1 MNNISKI
8 IILFILSLA
17 SSFAFADS
25 PINLAGIYHCTVQ
38 DQNGETFHSTVTYT
52 LDSKNSNFSKNYSAY
67 HFKGVSQYGTV
78 YLGEA
83 ILRGNALAVY
93 TYNASPKKQNDIGL
107 EISTVTQSIDAQGQK
122 QTVLDNLLYD
132 PLDVGGGST
141 TAITCHN

>member
-1 MNNISKI
+1 MVLPLRLSVGIETKVLPTKACSTW
-8 IILFILSLA
+8 ILSIEVKVAKKPVEVIFCLCRQ
-17 SSFAFADS
+17 
-25 PINLAGIYHCTVQ
+25 PT
-38 DQNGETFHSTVTYT
+38 
-52 LDSKNSNFSKNYSAY
+52 
-67 HFKGVSQYGTV
+67 QYGSV

-132 PLDVGGGST
+132 PLDVSGGST
-141 TAITCHN
+141 SAITCHN